1 SRPCMAKAVR
11 PLRRFRLLRRKSK
24 CKSSAKVPITLVFS
38 KNCVAKLPLEYL
50 ADILSYL
57 DRFCLDRVEF
67 TCPKLRA
74 AVATRDGQNLR
85 SLDSLRLE
93 VTGSDD
99 WGPGPFNR
107 GGGRGVHARGGL
119 GAAAQ
124 KYMTAHAETPFTIV
138 VECSSHPVAPKH
150 GATRT
155 AAQLSW
161 NFIGTPTSTSHFLG
175 LLRNAFVQ
183 KLSLTGPLVH
193 HFIEALSAADVDVAV
208 GSMTVDRL
216 LPEVVNLPNA
226 CEALMHFIRL
236 ETLTISDAPLKL
248 LSDDFLLAATHKCV
262 TSIQLKSTRF
272 CMHNGRDWGWNAL
285 SGGQV
290 RAASGSEFDY
300 PELCDGVL
308 AFLFHN
314 DLDETAKVEL
324 RFPAARVPE
333 DFCLRLM
340 E

>member
-1 SRPCMAKAVR
+1 MDQQFHDTSSFEYAFSIAQQRHGHIASELHR
-11 PLRRFRLLRRKSK
+11 LREELQERDVIIKRLRANLGDRFDAELECRLLKDQLK
-24 CKSSAKVPITLVFS
+24 KLQEGMQKVVGEDETTLKVEAMYGESSATAASIQAPAQKN

-193 HFIEALSAADVDVAV
+193 HFIE
-208 GSMTVDRL
+208 
-216 LPEVVNLPNA
+216 E
-226 CEALMHFIRL
+226 E
-236 ETLTISDAPLKL
+236 
-248 LSDDFLLAATHKCV
+248 
-262 TSIQLKSTRF
+262 Q
-272 CMHNGRDWGWNAL
+272 DWSKG
-285 SGGQV
+285 SGGN
-290 RAASGSEFDY
+290 S
-300 PELCDGVL
+300 PVL
-308 AFLFHN
+308 A
-314 DLDETAKVEL
+314 
-324 RFPAARVPE
+324 
-333 DFCLRLM
+333 
-340 E
+340 